1 MHALTKCQFPITT
14 ANDEANLCST
24 RTQAMLA
31 MSAINW
37 KQSIGTEIKRTKPL
51 PGLCTITKDRAR
63 NKFPI
68 WTRLTGC
75 SVALPG
81 APCSG
86 LHKATGDAAM
96 RPSGVSQIGNFSV
109 HDPKCAWP
117 VFWLAVILFC
127 PCLPMLC
134 TVAFEQIRQ
143 AYSSGGCA
151 GLARNAISCVTGFP
165 FHPPA
170 DKQEGTIRISGRFYS
185 DCFYSSIQDGRVPR
199 RWHEAAPWSTT
210 EGLVKRLHSP
220 PPFFA
225 GRGNNVIAATSH
237 CKPNPISPR
246 YPHELVYRQ
255 GVIFQFCYPI

>member
-51 PGLCTITKDRAR
+51 PGLCTI
-63 NKFPI
+63 I
-68 WTRLTGC
+68 
-75 SVALPG
+75 
-81 APCSG
+81 
-86 LHKATGDAAM
+86 
-96 RPSGVSQIGNFSV
+96 
-109 HDPKCAWP
+109 KCAWP